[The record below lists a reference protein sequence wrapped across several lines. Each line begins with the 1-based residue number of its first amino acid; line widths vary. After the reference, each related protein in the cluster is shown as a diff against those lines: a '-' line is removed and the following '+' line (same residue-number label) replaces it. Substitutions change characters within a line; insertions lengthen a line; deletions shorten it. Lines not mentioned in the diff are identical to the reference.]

1 MTERM
6 VNMMK
11 RLEGK
16 IAIITGGGS
25 GQGKAA
31 VKIFAEEGAKVVI
44 AEWNEVTG
52 QEVEKEIKGLG
63 HDVTF
68 IKTDVS
74 SEESVK
80 DMVQKTMAVYGTIDI
95 LFNNAGIGYSY
106 NATHKMADVVETP
119 LDDWNRILAINLNGM
134 FLCSKYVLP
143 IMREKKKGNII
154 NNSSMNALV
163 GESGADAY
171 TAAKG
176 GIVALT
182 RVMAK
187 DNAQYGIR
195 VNCTCPGGVDT
206 PMIAPALESIDGLRE
221 HLESGIPLK
230 RLAKPEDIAY
240 AALYFASDESSYLT
254 GIILPVDGGWY
265 AV

>member
-1 MTERM
+1 MG
-6 VNMMK
+6 

-16 IAIITGGGS
+16 VAIITGGGS

-31 VKIFAEEGAKVVI
+31 AELFATEGAKVVI
-44 AEWNEVTG
+44 AEWRDDTG
-52 QEVEKEIKGLG
+52 QATEKELKDKGLE
-63 HDVTF
+63 VTF

-74 SEESVK
+74 NEDSVK
-80 DMVQKTMAVYGTIDI
+80 AMVEGTVAKYGTVDV

-106 NATHKMADVVETP
+106 TDTHKMADVVDTP
-119 LDDWNRILAINLNGM
+119 LDDWNRIMAINLNGM

-143 IMREKKKGNII
+143 IMREKKSGSIV

-176 GIVALT
+176 GISSLT

-187 DNAQYGIR
+187 DNGPLGIR

-206 PMIAPALESIDGLRE
+206 PMIAPALVDPVYRE
-221 HLESGIPLK
+221 HIAGSVPLK
-230 RLAKPEDIAY
+230 RLGLPMDIAY
-240 AALYFASDESSYLT
+240 AALYLASDESSFVT
-254 GIILPVDGGWY
+254 GIMLPVDGGFGCQ
-265 AV
+265 

>member
-1 MTERM
+1 MG
-6 VNMMK
+6 
-11 RLEGK
+11 RLSGK
-16 IAIITGGGS
+16 VAIITGGGS

-44 AEWNEVTG
+44 AEWNETTG
-52 QEVEKEIKGLG
+52 ADTEKSMNALG
-63 HDVTF
+63 FDTLF

-80 DMVQKTMAVYGTIDI
+80 EMVEKTVKAYGTVDI

-106 NATHKMADVVETP
+106 NSTHKMANLVDTP
-119 LDDWNRILAINLNGM
+119 LDDWNRIMAINLNGV
-134 FLCSKYVLP
+134 FLCSKHVLP
-143 IMREKKKGNII
+143 IMRENKSGKII

-187 DNAQYGIR
+187 DNAPFGIR

-206 PMIAPALESIDGLRE
+206 PMIAPALESIAGLKE
-221 HLESGIPLK
+221 HLEAGIPLK

-254 GIILPVDGGWY
+254 GVILPVDGGWY
-265 AV
+265 AI

>member
-1 MTERM
+1 MG
-6 VNMMK
+6 NL
-11 RLEGK
+11 LEGK
-16 IAIITGGGS
+16 VAIITGGGS
-25 GQGKAA
+25 GQGLAA
-31 VKIFAEEGAKVVI
+31 SKIFSSEGAKVVI
-44 AEWNEVTG
+44 AEWREDTGKAAEAEV
-52 QEVEKEIKGLG
+52 KSLG
-63 HDVTF
+63 GDALFV
-68 IKTDVS
+68 KTDVS
-74 SEESVK
+74 SEDDVK
-80 DMVQKTMAVYGTIDI
+80 AMVEKALEVYGTIDI

-106 NATHKMADVVETP
+106 NKTHKMADLVDTP

-143 IMREKKKGNII
+143 VMRKSGKGVIV

-176 GIVALT
+176 AIASLT

-195 VNCTCPGGVDT
+195 VNCTCPGGTDT
-206 PMIAPALESIDGLRE
+206 PMIQEALETIPGLKE
-221 HLESGIPLK
+221 HLESGIPLG
-230 RLAKPEDIAY
+230 RLAKPEDIANV
-240 AALYFASDESSYLT
+240 ALFLASDLSAYMT
-254 GIILPVDGGWY
+254 GVVIPVDGGWY